1 MSNRYKKALEETML
15 LNFKI
20 QAEKRKL
27 QSLVENQAN
36 KIKTLTEEN
45 TRLKTL
51 DHNKLIDYM
60 VDQYK
65 CKEIHT
71 ETKETISHEVQEVQ

>member
-1 MSNRYKKALEETML
+1 ML

-20 QAEKRKL
+20 QAEKREL
-27 QSLVENQAN
+27 QSVVENQAN

-60 VDQYK
+60 VEQYT

-71 ETKETISHEVQEVQ
+71 QNKEYKSHEVEVVE